1 MSGYVSPMRSLE
13 EIMTRGVLN
22 RILRVDLTTG
32 ALTVDE
38 RDDHYYRHYFGGW
51 NMIADTLLREV
62 PRRADPLGP
71 QNRLVFSSGILAGL
85 ALSGASRSAV
95 GAKSPLTGGF
105 GVGEV
110 GGNFGAELKRAGFDA
125 IVVQG
130 RSETPVYLWIKD
142 GVAELR
148 DASALWGLSTK
159 ETQEAI
165 AADVQERRLQCTLIG
180 PGGENL
186 VKYACVMNG
195 TKDAAGRTGLGAV
208 MGSKNLKAVA
218 ARGTMNIGGVDED
231 KIRAMARAMAED
243 VRAGRKAAGNAKWGT
258 GADQVGMLLTGNL
271 PTRNFRDG
279 DFTEEQARE
288 ISSMDFM
295 PKYGLGMEG
304 CWGCAVRCKK
314 VVKFEGKYNVD
325 PEYGG
330 PEYETLGSIGSC
342 CGVSDIAAVSLG
354 SQLCNAYGL
363 DVIGTGVNI
372 ALAMEAYENGLL
384 TRERT
389 GGLEIRFGDADMMLR
404 LIDMIAR
411 REGIGAPMSEGP
423 AVFARWIGGDAW
435 RYAMAVKNQA
445 FPAHEPRF
453 KRALAI
459 GYAVSPTGADHMHS
473 LHDAGLQNPDANG
486 FLPSGTLRGMG
497 ILEPVPLESLG
508 PDKVRLHTYNTIDRA
523 TQNCLLVCNFVPWT
537 LQERVELIN
546 AATGWDTTPVELFE
560 AGQRALNLARV
571 FNLREGL
578 TAADDR
584 LPERSYGPTR
594 NGPLADGGIDREELQ
609 EAVQL
614 YYGMMGWDEESGRPS
629 RATLEKLGI
638 GWAAEHLP

>member
-1 MSGYVSPMRSLE
+1 MPYGYMGR
-13 EIMTRGVLN
+13 VLH
-22 RILRVDLTTG
+22 VDLTSGRLEVETPPESLYRETMG
-32 ALTVDE
+32 GSALNL
-38 RDDHYYRHYFGGW
+38 HY
-51 NMIADTLLREV
+51 LLRML
-62 PRRADPLGP
+62 PAGADPLGP
-71 QNRLVFSSGILAGL
+71 ENVLAISVGVLTGAPLGGL
-85 ALSGASRSAV
+85 SRV
-95 GAKSPLTGGF
+95 MVNAKSPLTDAIGDSQAGGF
-105 GVGEV
+105 WP
-110 GGNFGAELKRAGFDA
+110 AELKFAGYDA
-125 IVVQG
+125 IIVTG
-130 RSETPVYLWIKD
+130 RAERPVYLWLHD
-142 GVAELR
+142 GEAELR
-148 DASALWGLSTK
+148 DAAHLWGRVT
-159 ETQEAI
+159 
-165 AADVQERRLQCTLIG
+165 ADVEDAIRAEHRDPRIQVLQVGPAGEKRTRFACLI
-180 PGGENL
+180 NN
-186 VKYACVMNG
+186 ANR
-195 TKDAAGRTGLGAV
+195 ANGRTGMGAV

-218 ARGTMNIGGVDED
+218 ARGTMNIGGVDEE